1 MYKEKSLNKL
11 CNQQLKQMYKE
22 KGDKRGIPGKWKYDI
37 CMKK

>member
-22 KGDKRGIPGKWKYDI
+22 KGDKRGILESGNMIYA
-37 CMKK
+37 